1 MSTTS
6 VPCLAA
12 AVSSRT
18 PRNPA
23 ALVMS
28 TSSGVTTTGTPLTIS
43 TGNPVSGIG
52 ACLLPEMPLA
62 VMPLDHEQGDV
73 VASRLAADQGAR
85 HRDAGRFRGL
95 SRHGLAEPVYPV
107 IDHLA
112 GALDQAIG
120 VEAQQGPR
128 RDRDGGHRAPCPGGH
143 ADQRARLDLGQLGG
157 LPRVCDDRRE

>member
-18 PRNPA
+18 PRSPA

-43 TGNPVSGIG
+43 TGNPASGIR
-52 ACLLPEMPLA
+52 ACLPP
-62 VMPLDHEQGDV
+62 VMPLDHEQSDV
-73 VASRLAADQGAR
+73 VAGRLAADQGTR

-95 SRHGLAEPVYPV
+95 GCHRLAEP
-107 IDHLA
+107 A
-112 GALDQAIG
+112 
-120 VEAQQGPR
+120 
-128 RDRDGGHRAPCPGGH
+128 
-143 ADQRARLDLGQLGG
+143 
-157 LPRVCDDRRE
+157 